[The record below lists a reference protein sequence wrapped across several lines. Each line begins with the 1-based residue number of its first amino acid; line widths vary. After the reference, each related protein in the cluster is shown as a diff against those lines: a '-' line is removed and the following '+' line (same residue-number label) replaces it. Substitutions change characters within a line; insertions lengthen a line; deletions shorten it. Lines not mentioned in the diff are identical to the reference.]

1 MEVCVRGGGGG
12 GGGRGSER
20 AVAANRA
27 ANRAAH
33 PSRVIDQSPNS
44 RLTGTNTAAGG
55 VRRSWLTWPPFI
67 PTVLMNDHSARRSSR
82 RSITGLHW
90 EKDKEREMHN
100 SLINAPGIS
109 LWTLVCELP
118 FAAII
123 ADCLP
128 QKRNF
133 ASSCKAV

>member
-1 MEVCVRGGGGG
+1 MEVCVHGGGGG
-12 GGGRGSER
+12 GGGEGSER
-20 AVAANRA
+20 AVAT
-27 ANRAAH
+27 NRAAH
-33 PSRVIDQSPNS
+33 SSRVIDQSPNS

-55 VRRSWLTWPPFI
+55 VRRSWLTRPPFI
-67 PTVLMNDHSARRSSR
+67 PTVLMNDHSARRSSH

-123 ADCLP
+123 ADYLP
-128 QKRNF
+128 KKRNF
-133 ASSCKAV
+133 ASSYKAV